1 MYEYNNSLILG
12 GWGLITCIAHITLFT
27 PNTYC
32 VEMRVLHVL
41 RVQLP
46 FLLSSYF
53 LHFSVDYAWYAFDVH
68 YEPHTLL
75 SNKPAG
81 CYDCYACYAFCTRFL
96 AKPFTPVIIHLSVMH
111 AIRVIYVIYVMSLTP
126 YPPINL
132 LLTVMGLIK
141 CLSCIP
147 RIPCTTL
154 WKMMIRWEGA
164 DFITC
169 LTQLAESL
177 LE

>member
-1 MYEYNNSLILG
+1 MYESNNSLILG
-12 GWGLITCIAHITLFT
+12 WWGLITCIHITLFT
-27 PNTYC
+27 PNTPC

-53 LHFSVDYAWYAFDVH
+53 LNFSVDYACYAFDVH

-81 CYDCYACYAFCTRFL
+81 CYECYACYAFCTRFQ
-96 AKPFTPVIIHLSVMH
+96 ANPFTPVIIHLSVMH

-126 YPPINL
+126 CPPINL

-147 RIPCTTL
+147 RKTCITL
-154 WKMMIRWEGA
+154 CKMMI
-164 DFITC
+164 
-169 LTQLAESL
+169 Q
-177 LE
+177 